1 MFNTL
6 PAFYG
11 GDKQPDMMEKS
22 SNEIDIRRD
31 KVAALR
37 TRQINPY
44 PNQINVTH
52 TIQAVTEMVA
62 EDAEKL
68 SKNDDRFALTG
79 RIMAINRFGKSAFIR
94 FRDRTG
100 QLQAYVRKDQVG
112 DDAFSLFGEFDVGDF
127 VGLEGTMFQT
137 RTGEW
142 TLLVKKIQ
150 LVCKAIRPLPEKFHG
165 IRDPEKRYRRRYL
178 DLVMNPQVRDI
189 FIKRARIVQ
198 TIRQFLLN
206 REYLEAETP
215 MMHPI
220 AGGAEATPFV
230 THHQALG
237 MDLFL
242 RIAPELYLKR
252 LVVGGFE
259 RVFEINR
266 NFRNEG
272 ISTRHNPEFTMLE
285 FYQAYATYKDLMRL
299 TEEMFQA
306 VAEALDSALEIPYQ
320 GHTID
325 LTPPWRRMTLAES
338 LESIGG
344 VDASIL
350 DDKAALLKVASE
362 RDVHITKTGRLG
374 KIVTKLFDA
383 LVEPK
388 LIQPTF
394 ITGYPVEVSPLSRR
408 SDDFPELTDRFEL
421 FIAGHEIANGFSE
434 LNDPADQEARFSQQ
448 VADRKA
454 GDVEAHQMDHEYIEA
469 LEYGMPPTAGEGVG
483 IDRLVMLFTDSASIR
498 EVILFPHMRP
508 DAG

>member
-1 MFNTL
+1 
-6 PAFYG
+6 
-11 GDKQPDMMEKS
+11 MEKS
-22 SNEIDIRRD
+22 NNEIDVRRQ

-37 TRQINPY
+37 EAGTNPY
-44 PNQINVTH
+44 PNQIPVTH
-52 TIQAVTEMVA
+52 TVSDIQ
-62 EDAEKL
+62 KL
-68 SKNDDRFALTG
+68 IDSEGDKLADLDTVFFLAG
-79 RIMAINRFGKSAFIR
+79 RIIAINRFGKSAFIR

-100 QLQAYVRKDQVG
+100 QLQAYIRKDQLG
-112 DDAFSLFGEFDVGDF
+112 DETYAFFDQFDVGDF
-127 VGLEGTMFQT
+127 IGLAGKMFKT

-142 TLLVKKIQ
+142 TLLSEQLQ
-150 LVCKAIRPLPEKFHG
+150 LVCKTVRPLPEKFHG

-178 DLVMNPQVRDI
+178 DLIMNPSVREI
-189 FIKRARIVQ
+189 FTKRACIVQ
-198 TIRQFLLN
+198 TIRRFLLE
-206 REYLEAETP
+206 REFLEVETP
-215 MMHPI
+215 MMQPI
-220 AGGAEATPFV
+220 AGGAEATPFK

-285 FYQAYATYKDLMRL
+285 FYQAYANYQDLMQL
-299 TEEMFQA
+299 TEAMIQA
-306 VAEALDSALEIPYQ
+306 VAEAVVGSLNITYQ
-320 GHTID
+320 GQAINFAS
-325 LTPPWRRMTLAES
+325 PWQRLTLAEA
-338 LESIGG
+338 LETIGG
-344 VDASIL
+344 VDPMLLSN
-350 DDKAALLKVASE
+350 KKALLDLAADKGI
-362 RDVHITKTGRLG
+362 RITKTGRLG
-374 KIVTKLFDA
+374 KVVTKLFDV

-408 SDDFPELTDRFEL
+408 SDDHPDLTDRFEL
-421 FIAGHEIANGFSE
+421 FVAGNEIANGFSE
-434 LNDPADQEARFSQQ
+434 LNDPEDQKARFMQQ

-454 GDVEAHQMDHEYIEA
+454 GDEEAHQMDADYIEA

-483 IDRLVMLFTDSASIR
+483 IDRVAMLFTDSASIR

>member
-1 MFNTL
+1 
-6 PAFYG
+6 
-11 GDKQPDMMEKS
+11 MMEKP
-22 SNEIDIRRD
+22 SNEIHVRRE
-31 KVAALR
+31 KVASLKAQ
-37 TRQINPY
+37 QINPY
-44 PNQINVTH
+44 PNQIFVTH
-52 TIQAVTEMVA
+52 TIREIDALIA
-62 EDAEKL
+62 ADAEKL
-68 SKNDDRFALTG
+68 GESDMRFALAG

-100 QLQAYVRKDQVG
+100 QLQAYIRKDQVG
-112 DDAFSLFGEFDVGDF
+112 EEAFLLFGQLDVGDF
-127 VGLEGTMFQT
+127 AGLEGKVFQT

-142 TLLVKKIQ
+142 TLLVEQLQ

-178 DLVMNPQVRDI
+178 DLIMNPPVRDI
-189 FIKRARIVQ
+189 FIKRDRIVQ
-198 TIRQFLLN
+198 TIRRFLLDH
-206 REYLEAETP
+206 EYLEVETP
-215 MMHPI
+215 MMQPI
-220 AGGAEATPFV
+220 PGGAEASPFV

-285 FYQAYATYKDLMRL
+285 FYQAYATYKDFMRL
-299 TEEMFQA
+299 TEEMFVA
-306 VAEALDSALEIPYQ
+306 VAEEIVGSLQISYQ
-320 GHTID
+320 DQAID
-325 LTPPWRRMTLAES
+325 LKPPWRRMTLADA

-344 VDASIL
+344 VDASL
-350 DDKAALLKVASE
+350 LNDKKALLDLASE
-362 RDVHITKTGRLG
+362 NDVRITKTGRMG
-374 KIVTKLFDA
+374 KIITKLFDA

-408 SDDFPELTDRFEL
+408 CDDAPELTDRFEL

-434 LNDPADQEARFSQQ
+434 LNDPEDQKGRFLQQ
-448 VADRKA
+448 VADRQA
-454 GDVEAHQMDHEYIEA
+454 GDEEAHQMDHEYIEA

-483 IDRLVMLFTDSASIR
+483 IDRVAMLFTDSASIR

>member
-1 MFNTL
+1 MM
-6 PAFYG
+6 A
-11 GDKQPDMMEKS
+11 KMMEKPS
-22 SNEIDIRRD
+22 TEIHVRRE
-31 KVAALR
+31 KVTALKAQ
-37 TRQINPY
+37 QINPY
-44 PNQINVTH
+44 PNQISVTH
-52 TIQAVTEMVA
+52 TIREITALIA
-62 EDAEKL
+62 ASAEKL
-68 SKNDDRFALTG
+68 TESDMRFSLAG

-100 QLQAYVRKDQVG
+100 QLQAYIRKNEIG
-112 DDAFSLFGEFDVGDF
+112 EEAFLLFGEFDVGDF
-127 VGLEGTMFQT
+127 VGLEGKMFQT

-142 TLLVKKIQ
+142 TLLVEQLQ

-178 DLVMNPQVRDI
+178 DLIMNQSVQDI
-189 FIKRARIVQ
+189 FIKRDRIVQ
-198 TIRQFLLN
+198 TIRRFLLD
-206 REYLEAETP
+206 REFLEVETP
-215 MMHPI
+215 MMQPI
-220 AGGAEATPFV
+220 PGGAEASPFI
-230 THHQALG
+230 THHKALG

-285 FYQAYATYKDLMRL
+285 FYQGYATYKDFMRL
-299 TEEMFQA
+299 TEEMFGA
-306 VAEALDSALEIPYQ
+306 VAEQIVGSLQISYQ
-320 GHTID
+320 NQPID
-325 LTPPWRRMTLAES
+325 LKPPWRRMTLADA

-344 VDASIL
+344 VDASLLGDKKGLL
-350 DDKAALLKVASE
+350 DLAAE
-362 RDVHITKTGRLG
+362 NDVRITKTGRLG
-374 KIVTKLFDA
+374 KIITKLFDA

-408 SDDFPELTDRFEL
+408 CDEAPELTDRFEL

-434 LNDPADQEARFSQQ
+434 LNDPEDQKDRFLQQ
-448 VADRKA
+448 VADRQA
-454 GDVEAHQMDHEYIEA
+454 GDEEAHQMDQEYIEA
-469 LEYGMPPTAGEGVG
+469 LEYGMPPTAGEGIG
-483 IDRLVMLFTDSASIR
+483 IDRVVMLFTDSASIR

-508 DAG
+508 ESG